1 MKAESRWCEFLVSVR
16 DDMLF
21 LLRGDENKKQSL
33 FFWLDGPA
41 SCCMFTR
48 WGYRWCHPCFDSSS
62 FTALSPPAYP
72 IFLTH
77 WFYDRELDLN
87 LWEAFNGTSE
97 VSLSPKS
104 VEAKTIYS
112 DKREEMAAIGREY
125 LIGWKR
131 DLPKPQLSKQHV
143 KFLSVMS
150 FYSSWQHHI
159 SMTSKPLAN
168 SDKRGNEDLLNQ
180 WINVSSL
187 IVPFLTHS
195 LAHYA
200 ILYFV
205 LSLLKLLRRL
215 LNRFPCCHSSTS

>member
-1 MKAESRWCEFLVSVR
+1 MTGNWIWICGKLLMAQVRWACVS
-16 DDMLF
+16 
-21 LLRGDENKKQSL
+21 K
-33 FFWLDGPA
+33 
-41 SCCMFTR
+41 
-48 WGYRWCHPCFDSSS
+48 
-62 FTALSPPAYP
+62 
-72 IFLTH
+72 
-77 WFYDRELDLN
+77 
-87 LWEAFNGTSE
+87 
-97 VSLSPKS
+97 VSGSKNN
-104 VEAKTIYS
+104 IYG

-131 DLPKPQLSKQHV
+131 DLPQPQLSKQHV

-150 FYSSWQHHI
+150 FYLSWQHYI

-205 LSLLKLLRRL
+205 LSLLELLRRL